1 MTDLIGYVI
10 WGEDEAKKWYNGH
23 MTSKEAAEYL
33 GLSRYMLRKLVSE
46 NKIPYTRSYRDV
58 SFHQTILDAWMRG
71 GFIPGRVKLILDEE
85 CIEFDHRDA
94 LQEHYRRYPEL
105 LEKIKEQE
113 RQLDL
118 QKVSSECNFEV
129 RSEGVLIT
137 LGTSENHLAFQVFLS
152 NNAVDQ
158 LIQSVQKYRSQ
169 L

>member
-10 WGEDEAKKWYNGH
+10 WGEDEAKQWYNGH

-46 NKIPYTRSYRDV
+46 NKIPYSRSYRDV

-105 LEKIKEQE
+105 LEKLKEQE
-113 RQLDL
+113 RQLEI
-118 QKVSSECNFEV
+118 QSINSEYKFDV
-129 RSEGVLIT
+129 HPDGVAIT
-137 LGTSENHLAFQVFLS
+137 LGESENHLVFQVFLG
-152 NNAVDQ
+152 NRAVDQ